1 MDQAK
6 TTLKMEWNG
15 NKSGSGKVEAGYLKT
30 EIAVPQSFG
39 GTGEGTEPKELLVTS
54 AATCFMLTLVSMLEA
69 RNLTVESLEMHS
81 EASVSKEE
89 GFKITHHPAIVLP
102 TGGTEEEIQSVDRTF
117 AAADRNCE
125 VGNML
130 KKAGVQIHINGE
142 VSLSINV

>member
-1 MDQAK
+1 MDQTK

-69 RNLTVESLEMHS
+69 RNLAVESLEMHS

-89 GFKITHHPAIVLP
+89 GFKITHYPVIVLP
-102 TGGTEEEIQSVDRTF
+102 AGGTEEEIQSVDRTF

-130 KKAGVQIHINGE
+130 KKPEFKSPLPVMSHYQ
-142 VSLSINV
+142 

>member
-1 MDQAK
+1 MDQTK

-15 NKSGSGKVEAGYLKT
+15 NKRGSGKVEAGYLKT

-69 RNLTVESLEMHS
+69 RNLAVESLEMHS

-89 GFKITHHPAIVLP
+89 GFKITHYPVIVLP
-102 TGGTEEEIQSVDRTF
+102 ADGTEEEIQSVDRTF

-130 KKAGVQIHINGE
+130 KKAGVQISITGD
-142 VSLSINV
+142 VSLSINA